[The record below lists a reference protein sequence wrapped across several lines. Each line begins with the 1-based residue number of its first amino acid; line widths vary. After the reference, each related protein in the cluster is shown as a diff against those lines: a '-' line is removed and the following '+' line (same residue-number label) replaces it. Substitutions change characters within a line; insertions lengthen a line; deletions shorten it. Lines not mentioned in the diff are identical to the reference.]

1 MLISDAGLIIGLAGA
16 VMGSALVYIFPSLMY
31 LSTTNK
37 MNELKTRRIKLE
49 RMLCRSLVV
58 FGTFAAVAGVCTLI
72 FGL

>member
-49 RMLCRSLVV
+49 RMLCRSLVI